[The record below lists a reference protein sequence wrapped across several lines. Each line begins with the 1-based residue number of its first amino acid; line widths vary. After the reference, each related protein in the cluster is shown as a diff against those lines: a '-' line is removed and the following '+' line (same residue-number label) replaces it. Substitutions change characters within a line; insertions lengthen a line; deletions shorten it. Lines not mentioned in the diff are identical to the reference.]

1 MSQTA
6 SAEREY
12 RRSCR
17 KYLEDLVARRDF
29 QAACRYFDSI
39 RDVWDGRSD
48 LESGTILRLGA
59 EAFGSSENLSKA
71 LTLIRT
77 AISIFSRL
85 IGETAEAAECYL
97 VLGGILRDMGKFRE
111 AEKAFRDAE
120 SIFRRSDNLNR
131 AGIALNRLAA
141 IHFRKGEFNS
151 SLKCLLEAIE
161 YAKRE
166 KDNQKLAYLFGNI
179 GRVHTLM
186 GKLNQAGENI
196 RFNIE
201 LSTELDDQVELAR
214 SYLSL
219 GYVRMQQAR
228 YDEAEEALTTGR
240 QYVEKNNMAKE
251 EIIYLTYSGELMY
264 KTGRLDE
271 SEVLLARAVTAAS
284 KMAPDSLLAARAM
297 RQTAELL
304 LNRGLYRKALQMA
317 NKSLALMKKL
327 EDSVEIGALLRI
339 QAECHMHL
347 EDKKK
352 ARNAFVSSIATLEE
366 SRARFELADSLA
378 AAGKCPAFGL
388 SQRTMYLCRAE
399 ELYNVCGI
407 DEKAMLIQKLIGN
420 IELADKSDLSQLEN
434 ADSNRHEFPTRNS
447 RMKEIISHLRL
458 LGNTDIPILFTGETG
473 TGKDYLA
480 RYFHSIVRPDGPY
493 VAINCAA
500 VPETLIESE
509 LFGYHKGA
517 FTGADDNRRG
527 LFLAANNGVL
537 LLDEIGELPLRLQAK
552 LLSVLETKKLRPLG
566 TAREIPLNLIV
577 IAATNRN
584 LYEMVEQNVFRQ
596 DLYYRLAGITFE
608 LPPLRERK
616 EDIPHLLE
624 FFMRKFGL
632 LDSGQKPETELVRMF
647 VGHDWPGN
655 IRQMENKVKQLS
667 VLASMAKE
675 GSIVE
680 LSRKFFEAG
689 NDSETHSLFE
699 QVEQFEKRLLIQ
711 ALVSANG
718 NKSEAA
724 RLLAIHESTFRA
736 KMKRYDLISIAS

>member
-1 MSQTA
+1 
-6 SAEREY
+6 
-12 RRSCR
+12 
-17 KYLEDLVARRDF
+17 
-29 QAACRYFDSI
+29 
-39 RDVWDGRSD
+39 
-48 LESGTILRLGA
+48 
-59 EAFGSSENLSKA
+59 
-71 LTLIRT
+71 
-77 AISIFSRL
+77 
-85 IGETAEAAECYL
+85 
-97 VLGGILRDMGKFRE
+97 
-111 AEKAFRDAE
+111 
-120 SIFRRSDNLNR
+120 
-131 AGIALNRLAA
+131 
-141 IHFRKGEFNS
+141 
-151 SLKCLLEAIE
+151 
-161 YAKRE
+161 
-166 KDNQKLAYLFGNI
+166 
-179 GRVHTLM
+179 
-186 GKLNQAGENI
+186 
-196 RFNIE
+196 
-201 LSTELDDQVELAR
+201 
-214 SYLSL
+214 
-219 GYVRMQQAR
+219 
-228 YDEAEEALTTGR
+228 
-240 QYVEKNNMAKE
+240 
-251 EIIYLTYSGELMY
+251 
-264 KTGRLDE
+264 
-271 SEVLLARAVTAAS
+271 
-284 KMAPDSLLAARAM
+284 
-297 RQTAELL
+297 
-304 LNRGLYRKALQMA
+304 
-317 NKSLALMKKL
+317 
-327 EDSVEIGALLRI
+327 
-339 QAECHMHL
+339 
-347 EDKKK
+347 
-352 ARNAFVSSIATLEE
+352 
-366 SRARFELADSLA
+366 
-378 AAGKCPAFGL
+378 
-388 SQRTMYLCRAE
+388 
-399 ELYNVCGI
+399 
-407 DEKAMLIQKLIGN
+407 
-420 IELADKSDLSQLEN
+420 
-434 ADSNRHEFPTRNS
+434 
-447 RMKEIISHLRL
+447 
-458 LGNTDIPILFTGETG
+458 G